1 MAIDADFRSAEWAEQ
16 HNVYHS
22 VSENI
27 QEMDVKLE
35 KFMQTLASRSSDA
48 LALIKKVSWEG
59 TDHFS
64 ELMPAR
70 IHMSASLI
78 LEDSA
83 KKNIESI
90 KERLRA
96 K

>member
-1 MAIDADFRSAEWAEQ
+1 
-16 HNVYHS
+16 
-22 VSENI
+22 
-27 QEMDVKLE
+27 MDSKLE
-35 KFMQTLASRSSDA
+35 KFLNTLSSRSEDA

-59 TDHFS
+59 TEHFN